1 MSKKTSYARIAV
13 LDKAIDIIEYLHQQG
28 GPVTVAEISNSLG
41 IPQGT
46 VMCHLVTLL
55 DRKWLRMTGNSYE
68 PGVRLAGMY
77 SAYKMGIE
85 NKISALSRELTSL
98 EA

>member
-1 MSKKTSYARIAV
+1 MSTKSSYARIAA

-28 GPVTVAEISNSLG
+28 GPVTAAEIARSLG

-46 VMCHLVTLL
+46 VMCHLATLL
-55 DRKWLRMTGNSYE
+55 DRKWLRMTGDCYE